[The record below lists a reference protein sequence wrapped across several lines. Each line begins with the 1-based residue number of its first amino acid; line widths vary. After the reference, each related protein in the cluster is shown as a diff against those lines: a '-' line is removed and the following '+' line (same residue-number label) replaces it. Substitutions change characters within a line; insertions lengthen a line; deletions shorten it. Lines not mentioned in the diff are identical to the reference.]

1 MTSSKIEQ
9 EKKFDILRNP
19 AGELLI
25 VIRARIDSEEK
36 PQIIYDGGE
45 HALLYRNKES
55 TIVLDYI
62 HPMVRENLS
71 GAHSVLIVEAQG
83 SAIIRE
89 YFATVKQTDK
99 IPLPEIEA
107 A

>member
-1 MTSSKIEQ
+1 MTSPKVEQ

-36 PQIIYDGGE
+36 PTIVYDGGE
-45 HALLYRNKES
+45 HALLYRNKVN

-62 HPMVRENLS
+62 HPMVRENLGRVS
-71 GAHSVLIVEAQG
+71 SVLVVEAQG
-83 SAIIRE
+83 SAIVRE
-89 YFATVKQTDK
+89 YFATVKQTNK
-99 IPLPEIEA
+99 IALPEIEA

>member
-1 MTSSKIEQ
+1 MTSPKVEQ

-36 PQIIYDGGE
+36 PTIIYDGGE
-45 HALLYRNKES
+45 HALLYRNNNN

-62 HPMVRENLS
+62 HPMVRVNLS
-71 GAHSVLIVEAQG
+71 KVSSVLVVEAQG
-83 SAIIRE
+83 NAIIRE
-89 YFATVKQTDK
+89 YFASVKQMAK